1 MVDEGINLQQIPGQH
16 LSFRHHALSEDIGRH
31 HLRQGQVVYGW
42 ADVHG
47 PAKSGGRRHLGNWKA
62 LDKALEVQVTK
73 TIEVVMS

>member
-16 LSFRHHALSEDIGRH
+16 LSFRHHALSEDIGR
-31 HLRQGQVVYGW
+31 QVVYGW